1 MPDLI
6 LQMPCYD
13 RPGLSTNPLI
23 SMVKYLSY
31 YLTLGFLLQMTG
43 VISIQTG

>member
-6 LQMPCYD
+6 LQVPRYD
-13 RPGLSTNPLI
+13 RPGLTTNPSI
-23 SMVKYLSY
+23 STVKYLSY
-31 YLTLGFLLQMTG
+31 YPTLGFILQMTG